1 MSHVS
6 LPFSAAVEVRG
17 RSAKIQLRRVVSGH
31 FRPSQ
36 SWKDEK
42 SHKVVPIKPKA
53 MSWADSRFVFGE
65 VAILRGI
72 VCDRR
77 ELQSHT
83 FPGQSDIFHCQGEAL
98 LMTFQTQHF
107 RVVRVVLWGE
117 HASWE
122 GGGQR

>member
-1 MSHVS
+1 MCAGETLLVSHVS

-53 MSWADSRFVFGE
+53 VSWADSRFLGKWPSFG
-65 VAILRGI
+65 A
-72 VCDRR
+72 
-77 ELQSHT
+77 SSAT
-83 FPGQSDIFHCQGEAL
+83 GESC
-98 LMTFQTQHF
+98 
-107 RVVRVVLWGE
+107 RVTPSLGRVTSST
-117 HASWE
+117 A
-122 GGGQR
+122 RAKPC